1 MNVRALQLFKDKN
14 EGVIRKKGDTFIV
27 NEERF
32 EEINSAGHGK
42 MVENF
47 EEVDEISVEDLTV
60 KQIKELL
67 DQMGVKYN
75 SKMKR
80 DELIALIEAGD

>member
-27 NEERF
+27 SEERF
-32 EEINSAGHGK
+32 EQINSAGHGK
-42 MVENF
+42 IVENF